1 MKYQRS
7 RTSALVTL
15 AFGVAFVSATMNS
28 VAQNTLTIKL
38 HVEDEY
44 DVPLGNVPIVA
55 KRGTNLVGNVKAGD
69 GQGEYELEIPQGKP
83 ISIKFDMKDKERL
96 TIYNVLGK
104 EIAIQNAQQRIHVV
118 LEDEKQH
125 LTQSDVERRL
135 YDYSRNLQF
144 VRAEGLSPGEL
155 RSRNL
160 TRFTNVA
167 RSEACRRNEQ
177 FRRRLSVLSSLYGL
191 SYSNPQPTVSRDRKF
206 VAVVSEKQTVDLF
219 DIATTDN
226 VFSWKAKSFWP
237 QRLSNVNGKLWFG
250 IDQYM
255 NVAMFTPEIAD
266 PKLIQNGDTRSLWR
280 AGSLLSD
287 TDYICAAASG
297 HIERFDF
304 KEGQTIWQT
313 EPPGIPLL
321 HILVSP
327 TDTFATI
334 NARGFVA
341 MHEIEDGRVLWNS
354 PTDTRLRVHGLAFSP
369 GGRLAVAAGYLTDGQ
384 LLIYDAA
391 TGELLSS
398 SKPEDPTI
406 AISSMA
412 FSPKGQILATGNI
425 VGQTIDF
432 WNLDGSSEPY
442 RSIPQK
448 HFNGGVIF
456 DPSGNSLLITTT
468 GGRIK
473 RIHLNE
479 R

>member
-1 MKYQRS
+1 
-7 RTSALVTL
+7 
-15 AFGVAFVSATMNS
+15 
-28 VAQNTLTIKL
+28 
-38 HVEDEY
+38 
-44 DVPLGNVPIVA
+44 
-55 KRGTNLVGNVKAGD
+55 
-69 GQGEYELEIPQGKP
+69 
-83 ISIKFDMKDKERL
+83 
-96 TIYNVLGK
+96 
-104 EIAIQNAQQRIHVV
+104 
-118 LEDEKQH
+118 
-125 LTQSDVERRL
+125 
-135 YDYSRNLQF
+135 
-144 VRAEGLSPGEL
+144 
-155 RSRNL
+155 
-160 TRFTNVA
+160 
-167 RSEACRRNEQ
+167 
-177 FRRRLSVLSSLYGL
+177 
-191 SYSNPQPTVSRDRKF
+191 
-206 VAVVSEKQTVDLF
+206 
-219 DIATTDN
+219 
-226 VFSWKAKSFWP
+226 
-237 QRLSNVNGKLWFG
+237 
-250 IDQYM
+250 
-255 NVAMFTPEIAD
+255 
-266 PKLIQNGDTRSLWR
+266 
-280 AGSLLSD
+280 
-287 TDYICAAASG
+287 
-297 HIERFDF
+297 
-304 KEGQTIWQT
+304 
-313 EPPGIPLL
+313 
-321 HILVSP
+321 
-327 TDTFATI
+327 
-334 NARGFVA
+334 